1 MARERKTDYQSKG
14 FKHREHRS
22 KKGRESDFKEKRKHR
37 IRKRDQQEYVDKMK
51 RKFNKFRI

>member
-14 FKHREHRS
+14 YKHREHRS
-22 KKGRESDFKEKRKHR
+22 KKGREGDFKEKRKQR
-37 IRKRDQQEYVDKMK
+37 IRKRDQQEFIDSKR